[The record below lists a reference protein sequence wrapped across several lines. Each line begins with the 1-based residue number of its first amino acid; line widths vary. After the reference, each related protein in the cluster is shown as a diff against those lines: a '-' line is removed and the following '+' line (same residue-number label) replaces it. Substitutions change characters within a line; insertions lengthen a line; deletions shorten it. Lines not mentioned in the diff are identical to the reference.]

1 MLRLPQQNVAFCC
14 LFTPHRYSFQI
25 PLHDFTAYCSL
36 SNLDIFWD
44 EQLAEALKASLHQQ
58 HFQILAQS
66 VDIQSSPEL
75 FLVYF
80 KVLPAQLEADLSMIT
95 KTLQQHAPLF
105 NYQMHDYCPAL
116 LKAL

>member
-1 MLRLPQQNVAFCC
+1 MTSTQLSLTYLQPIDIY
-14 LFTPHRYSFQI
+14 LHI

-66 VDIQSSPEL
+66 VDIQSSPERFIAYL
-75 FLVYF
+75 
-80 KVLPAQLEADLSMIT
+80 KVLPAQLEVDLSIIT
-95 KTLQQHAPLF
+95 EALQQHAPLL
-105 NYQMHDYCPAL
+105 NYQMHYYCPT
-116 LKAL
+116 